1 MLNETLSQP
10 YLFGIF
16 LLAGVVGG
24 IVFDIANFVKFLFAN
39 KKIPTVILDFFA
51 TSLCLTIIFFVNLK
65 LNCGLVRVFPFLC
78 FMLSFCIE
86 RFTIG
91 KLIAKIYLSCYNFLT
106 KLNKRIWRRKS
117 AKANKND

>member
-16 LLAGVVGG
+16 ILVGVVGG

-39 KKIPTVILDFFA
+39 KKISTVILDFFA
-51 TSLCLTIIFFVNLK
+51 TSLCLTLIFFVNLK
-65 LNCGLVRVFPFLC
+65 LNCGLLRAFPFFC
-78 FMLSFCIE
+78 FMLSFCVE

-91 KLIAKIYLSCYNFLT
+91 KLIAKIYLSCYNFLI